1 LRVSIALALA
11 LLWAGSLSGQT
22 PMKTADASLQV
33 FTAGDERFDRPV
45 PISQDVV
52 KLLLR
57 TKEAKGAM
65 ELASNQELRELG
77 HSFRAVE
84 VHLSESNQAAMLV
97 LGIGPMH
104 GADNAWF
111 WIVLSPAVKPAVAL
125 FATGE
130 SVELMHRRTR
140 DYADVRTRWSSP
152 RDTCTRIYRFD
163 GNRYRL
169 WKEKWTRNPN

>member
-1 LRVSIALALA
+1 
-11 LLWAGSLSGQT
+11 
-22 PMKTADASLQV
+22 METADASLQV
-33 FTAGDERFDRPV
+33 FTAGDERFDRSV

-57 TKEAKGAM
+57 TEEAKSVM
-65 ELASNQELRELG
+65 DLASDQELKELG

-84 VHLSESNQAAMLV
+84 IHLSESNEVALLV

-111 WIVLSPAVKPAVAL
+111 WIVLSPTVKPRVAL

-130 SVELMHRRTR
+130 SVELMHSRTR
-140 DYADVRTRWSSP
+140 DYADIRSRWSSP
-152 RDTCTRIYRFD
+152 RDTCTRSYRFN
-163 GNRYRL
+163 GKSYRL
-169 WKEKWTRNPN
+169 WKEKWTRNPD